1 MDLKALR
8 VEYNHAITMANL
20 YLSVQNYGLA
30 IQQLHLAIKR
40 LTDLSAR
47 SSPEVKDL
55 RISFLM
61 TLSDFTK
68 QIEVKAHN
76 QPSLARIK
84 RMASQ
89 SKGMNSEDECKFL
102 LDDGDIPTLSFDDVV
117 GLEDVKHNILMQV
130 IYPQQYADLYKRFR
144 KRTGGGVLLYGPPGN
159 GKTMIAKAIAHET
172 GAKFYL
178 VRASELLSK
187 WVGESE
193 RNLHDLFEHARQQS
207 KAVIFIDEVEAL
219 VQRRSGESNAAYS
232 ILLSQLLTE
241 LQGFEEDKGNLTLI
255 AATNKPWA
263 IDPAFLRPGRFD
275 EKIYVPLPDEI
286 AREHLFRVK
295 LADVPADDI
304 DFAALAKMT
313 PRFSGA
319 DVEYLCEKVKGLV
332 IEALIAGKPRP
343 ERITMNDFLS
353 TIGQMQ
359 CSVTLSEEQA
369 LEQWRMDNNV
379 REDKRAI

>member
-1 MDLKALR
+1 MARTVQPNKGGKMDLKALR

-55 RISFLM
+55 RINFLM

-76 QPSLARIK
+76 QPSLERIK

-117 GLEDVKHNILMQV
+117 GLEDVKRNIMMQV
-130 IYPQQYADLYKRFR
+130 INPRRYADLYQLFD
-144 KRTGGGVLLYGPPGN
+144 KRTGGGILLYGPPGN

-172 GAKFYL
+172 CASFYL

-187 WVGESE
+187 WLGESE
-193 RNLHDLFEHARQQS
+193 RNLHDLFEHARSQDKS
-207 KAVIFIDEVEAL
+207 VIFIDEVEAL
-219 VQRRSGESNAAYS
+219 TAKRSNAESNAAYS
-232 ILLSQLLTE
+232 LILAQLLTE
-241 LQGFEEDKGNLTLI
+241 IQGFEEDNGNVMLI

-263 IDPAFLRPGRFD
+263 IDSAFLRPGRFD
-275 EKIYVPLPDEI
+275 EKIYVPLPDAVASRCTAHHRRAGRGRRP
-286 AREHLFRVK
+286 ARL
-295 LADVPADDI
+295 
-304 DFAALAKMT
+304 
-313 PRFSGA
+313 PRRRT
-319 DVEYLCEKVKGLV
+319 
-332 IEALIAGKPRP
+332 RP
-343 ERITMNDFLS
+343 PPLPHR
-353 TIGQMQ
+353 
-359 CSVTLSEEQA
+359 CS
-369 LEQWRMDNNV
+369 
-379 REDKRAI
+379 